1 MTKVSE
7 RANLVG
13 SIIGQ
18 ADLGSGPEVELSRFP
33 KRFGRYLP
41 VRASQWTQPIMRTIC
56 AASPSLISGRPLAQ
70 PLTAAKNARSLPPLH
85 PVASGGDARPL
96 RLGERHAD
104 DARCHRISPEFEVGW
119 PGIERRSRGGRQG
132 VEENFIL

>member
-41 VRASQWTQPIMRTIC
+41 VRASQWTQPIMRDL
-56 AASPSLISGRPLAQ
+56 ALAMSFALKKSSG
-70 PLTAAKNARSLPPLH
+70 LTLST
-85 PVASGGDARPL
+85 G
-96 RLGERHAD
+96 
-104 DARCHRISPEFEVGW
+104 
-119 PGIERRSRGGRQG
+119 
-132 VEENFIL
+132 